1 MISLMQNLKKQNK
14 TKTNLQIQRTDQ
26 WLPEGK
32 EVVAHGEMDEGGQ
45 QYGDHF
51 LVHTGLKYSAIYLKL
66 T

>member
-1 MISLMQNLKKQNK
+1 MISLMWNLKEQNK

-32 EVVAHGEMDEGGQ
+32 EVVAQGKMDEGGQ
-45 QYGDHF
+45 LYGDHF
-51 LVHTGLKYSAIYLKL
+51 LVYNASKYSAIHLKL